1 MKLSR
6 RHLLKSSLAGITA
19 SSFTQHVMSALNNK
33 RTKDTFQ
40 HGIASGEPSADGILL
55 WTRINQNNE
64 LTPTV
69 SWQLATD
76 PEFKKIVQ
84 SGQQSTNAQ
93 QDFCIK
99 VAVKQLKPGA
109 QYFYRFQYQ
118 GITSEPGRTR
128 TLPTGELRQL
138 CLAVAS
144 CSNFP
149 FGYFNAYEV
158 MAADQDIDFVLHL
171 GDYIYEYGVEGY
183 GGTTGKAINRDHQP
197 SHEIISLADY
207 RQRHAQYKS
216 DTASRLLHASHPII
230 AIWDD
235 HESANNPYM
244 GGAQNHQSSEG
255 SWEKRRA
262 ASLQAYYEWMPIHTP
277 ASGVKLESLWR
288 SFEFGNL
295 ASLVTLET
303 RHTGRN
309 KQIDYSE
316 HLAAIKTTED
326 RDYFLQNI
334 LGQPNRTM
342 LSPEMESFYQRETQR
357 SLSTG
362 KHWRLLGNQIPM
374 ARTHVP
380 DLRKVSDK
388 NKDGSYD
395 PVAQKHAQFR
405 QLGEFNL
412 PLYLDTWDG
421 YPAAREAFYQINKDL
436 GAQDLL
442 VLTGDSHSF
451 WANQLFDATGQAM
464 GLELG
469 TAGITSPGDFE
480 GYGADTATLMD
491 KLIAQHNPEIYWTD
505 GQHRGFIKL
514 SLTQKQAKAE
524 FITVDNILTEQY
536 QVNRLKTLIIEKQ
549 GKSIIYR

>member
-1 MKLSR
+1 MNISR
-6 RHLLKSSLAGITA
+6 RHLLKSSIAGITA
-19 SSFTQHVMSALNNK
+19 TTFTQQVMSALNDK

-40 HGIASGEPSADGILL
+40 HGVASGEPSANGVLL
-55 WTRINQNNE
+55 WTRISQDTE
-64 LTPTV
+64 PKPTV
-69 SWQLATD
+69 TWQLAAD
-76 PEFKKIVQ
+76 AGFKEILQ
-84 SGQQSTNAQ
+84 SGQQSTNSE

-99 VAVKQLKPGA
+99 VTVKQLQAGA

-128 TLPTGELRQL
+128 TLPTGELNHL

-171 GDYIYEYGVEGY
+171 GDYIYEYGVDGY
-183 GGTTGKAINRDHQP
+183 GGKTGKAISRNHQP

-207 RQRHAQYKS
+207 RQRHAQYKTDS
-216 DTASRLLHASHPII
+216 ASRLLHASHPII

-235 HESANNPYM
+235 HESANNPYID
-244 GGAQNHQSSEG
+244 GAQNHQANEG
-255 SWEKRRA
+255 SWEQRRA

-277 ASGVKLESLWR
+277 APGAKLESLWR

-303 RHTGRN
+303 RHTGRS
-309 KQIDYSE
+309 KQIDYSD
-316 HLAAIKTTED
+316 HLQAIKKAED
-326 RDYFLQNI
+326 RDYFLHNI
-334 LGQPNRTM
+334 LGEPSRTM
-342 LSPEMESFYQRETQR
+342 LSPEMENFYQQETQH
-357 SLSTG
+357 SLNTG

-380 DLRKVSDK
+380 DMRKVSSK
-388 NKDGSYD
+388 NSDGSYD
-395 PVAQKHAQFR
+395 PVAQEHAQFH

-421 YPAAREAFYQINKDL
+421 YPAAREAFYKINKAL
-436 GAQDLL
+436 GVQDLL

-464 GLELG
+464 GIELG

-480 GYGADTATLMD
+480 DYGADTATLMD
-491 KLIAQHNPEIYWTD
+491 KLIAQHNPEVNWTD

-514 SLTQKQAKAE
+514 SIKPEQAKAE
-524 FITVDNILTEQY
+524 FIAVDNILTEQY
-536 QVNRLKTLIIEKQ
+536 QVNRLKTLIIDKQ
-549 GKSIIYR
+549 DKTLNYR

>member
-1 MKLSR
+1 MNISR

-19 SSFTQHVMSALNNK
+19 SMFTQQVMSALNNK
-33 RTKDTFQ
+33 RTRDTFQ
-40 HGIASGEPSADGILL
+40 HGVASGEPCADGVLL
-55 WTRINQNNE
+55 WTRISQNNE
-64 LTPTV
+64 TTPTV
-69 SWQLATD
+69 TWQLAAD
-76 PEFKKIVQ
+76 SEFKEILQ
-84 SGQQSTNAQ
+84 SGQQTTSAE
-93 QDFCIK
+93 QDFSIK
-99 VAVKQLKPGA
+99 VTVKQLQAGT

-118 GITSEPGRTR
+118 DIMSEPGRTRTR
-128 TLPTGELRQL
+128 TLPTGELNKL

-171 GDYIYEYGVEGY
+171 GDYIYEYGADGY
-183 GGTTGKAINRDHQP
+183 GGKTGKAINRDHRP

-207 RQRHAQYKS
+207 RQRHAQYKA

-244 GGAQNHQSSEG
+244 AGAQNHQADEG
-255 SWEKRRA
+255 PWAKRRA

-277 ASGVKLESLWR
+277 DIKLESLWR

-303 RHTGRN
+303 RHTGRS
-309 KQIDYSE
+309 KQIDYSD
-316 HLAAIKTTED
+316 HLEAIKKTED
-326 RDYFLQNI
+326 RDYFLQKV
-334 LGQPNRTM
+334 LGEPSRTM
-342 LSPEMESFYQRETQR
+342 LSPEMESFYQQETQR

-380 DLRKVSDK
+380 DMREVRGKNSD
-388 NKDGSYD
+388 GGYD
-395 PVAQKHAQFR
+395 PVAQEHAQFH

-421 YPAAREAFYQINKDL
+421 YPAAREAFYKINKDL
-436 GAQDLL
+436 GVQDLL

-451 WANQLFDATGQAM
+451 WANQLFDAAGQAM

-480 GYGADTATLMD
+480 DYGADTATLMD
-491 KLIAQHNPEIYWTD
+491 KLITQHNPEVNWTD
-505 GQHRGFIKL
+505 CQHRGFIKL
-514 SLTQKQAKAE
+514 SIKPDLAKAE
-524 FITVDNILTEQY
+524 FISVDNILTEQY
-536 QVNRLKTLIIEKQ
+536 QVNKVKTLIIDKRD
-549 GKSIIYR
+549 KTLNYR